1 METAL
6 MRRRIAF
13 VVADPGTASAFLV
26 GHLGALARIHEVT
39 LIANTSDPQLL
50 RSLGVDG
57 ETRAVPIE
65 RAIRPFRDLRTLV
78 RLASLFRRERY
89 DAVHS
94 VTPKAGLL
102 AMTAAAIAR
111 IPMRTHSFTG
121 QVWATKTGL
130 ARWMLKTLDRVTH
143 RLTTFTLVDSPSQL
157 AFLVEQQVV
166 RPGKAAVL
174 ADGSISGVDTRR
186 FRPDSEAR
194 EKLRNRLSI
203 KAHHIMLLFVGRL
216 KVDKGVLD
224 LARAFAEISPACPD
238 ARLVL
243 VGPDEDGL
251 AGRIRA
257 ALGPAAG
264 AARIEGGTATPEA
277 YMAAADLFCLPSY
290 REGFGSVLVEA
301 GAAGIPA
308 VASEIYGI
316 VDAVEDGVTGLLHP
330 PRDTAALARKMRNLI
345 EDPALRIRLGQA
357 ARERALARFSSERLT
372 QAMVDYYRDRLPPE
386 PAP

>member
-1 METAL
+1 